1 MAGLDPAI
9 HVPDTISA
17 RAAEAWITGSS
28 PVMTIL
34 KWANRSM
41 NFDLTEEQRLL
52 RDSVERLL
60 ADHYGFD
67 KRRAYLA
74 EPEGWS
80 RGLWAQYAELGLLG
94 LPFPEDYGGFGGGP
108 IEVML
113 VMAAFGR
120 VLALE
125 PYLATVVLG
134 GTALR
139 LAGNDEQKSAILPQV
154 AEGGMILAFAHGERQ
169 ARYDLTDVLTTA
181 KPKGGGWVLDGAKTV
196 VLQGDSAQRLIVS
209 ARTSGERDDP
219 NGITLFLVDAAAN
232 GVARRSYPMRDGT
245 QAAEISLSGVEVG
258 EEEVLGEVGA
268 AFPVIERVVEAGIAA
283 TAAEAV
289 GAMEAMQAMT
299 LEYLKTRTQFGRPIG
314 QNQVLQHCA
323 TEMLMELERGR
334 SMAMLAAMMV
344 EEPDAAERAH
354 NIAMSKVGVGQA
366 SKFVSQNAIQLH
378 GGIGMTEE
386 YAVGH
391 YFRRCMVIEHTFGDT
406 AHHLSCLAEQVR

>member
-1 MAGLDPAI
+1 MD
-9 HVPDTISA
+9 
-17 RAAEAWITGSS
+17 
-28 PVMTIL
+28 
-34 KWANRSM
+34 
-41 NFDLTEEQRLL
+41 FDLTEEQRLL

-67 KRRAYLA
+67 KRRSYLA
-74 EPEGWS
+74 QPEGWS

-113 VMAAFGR
+113 VMEAFGR

-134 GTALR
+134 GTAVR
-139 LAGNDEQKSAILPQV
+139 LAGGEEQKASMLPQI
-154 AEGGMILAFAHGERQ
+154 AEGELILAFAHGERQ
-169 ARYDLTDVLTTA
+169 SRYDLTDVLTTA
-181 KPKGGGWVLDGAKTV
+181 KPKGSGWVLDGAKSV
-196 VLQGDSAQRLIVS
+196 VLHGDSAQRLILS
-209 ARTSGERDDP
+209 ARNSGERDDP
-219 NGITLFLVDAAAN
+219 DGITLFLVNAASN
-232 GVARRSYPMRDGT
+232 GVARRAYPMRDGT
-245 QAAEISLSGVEVG
+245 RAAEISLSGVEVG
-258 EEEVLGEVGA
+258 EEDVLGEVGA
-268 AFPVIERVVEAGIAA
+268 GFPVIERVVEAGIAA

-289 GAMEAMQAMT
+289 GAMETMQAMT
-299 LEYLKTRTQFGRPIG
+299 LEYLKTRQQFGRPIG
-314 QNQVLQHCA
+314 QNQVLQHRA

-344 EEPDAAERAH
+344 EEPDPAERAH
-354 NIAMSKVGVGQA
+354 NIAMAKVGVGQA

-406 AHHLSCLAEQVR
+406 AHHLSRLAEQVR

>member
-1 MAGLDPAI
+1 MD
-9 HVPDTISA
+9 
-17 RAAEAWITGSS
+17 
-28 PVMTIL
+28 
-34 KWANRSM
+34 
-41 NFDLTEEQRLL
+41 FDLTEEQRLL
-52 RDSVERLL
+52 RESVERLL

-74 EPEGWS
+74 DADGWS
-80 RGLWAQYAELGLLG
+80 RTLWAQYAELGLLG
-94 LPFPEDYGGFGGGP
+94 LPFAEDYGGFGGGP

-113 VMAAFGR
+113 VMEAFGR

-125 PYLATVVLG
+125 PYLATAVLG

-139 LAGNDEQKSAILPQV
+139 LAGNEEQKSAILSQI

-169 ARYDLTDVLTTA
+169 ARYDLTDLLTTA
-181 KPKGGGWVLDGAKTV
+181 KPKGRGWLIDGSKSV
-196 VLQGDSAQRLIVS
+196 VLHGGSAQRLIVS
-209 ARTSGERDDP
+209 ARTAGERDDVD
-219 NGITLFLVDAAAN
+219 GVTLFIVDAAST

-245 QAAEISLSGVEVG
+245 RAAEISLSGVEVG
-258 EEEVLGEVGA
+258 EEDVLGEVGG

-289 GAMEAMQAMT
+289 GAMETMQAMT
-299 LEYLKTRTQFGRPIG
+299 LEYLRTRQQFGRPIG
-314 QNQVLQHCA
+314 DNQALQHRA

-344 EEPDAAERAH
+344 EEPDPAERAR
-354 NIAMSKVGVGQA
+354 NIAMAKVGVGQA

-391 YFRRCMVIEHTFGDT
+391 YFRRCMVIEHSFGDT
-406 AHHLSCLAEQVR
+406 AHHLSRLAEQVR

>member
-1 MAGLDPAI
+1 MD
-9 HVPDTISA
+9 
-17 RAAEAWITGSS
+17 
-28 PVMTIL
+28 
-34 KWANRSM
+34 
-41 NFDLTEEQRLL
+41 FDLTEEQRLL

-80 RGLWAQYAELGLLG
+80 RTLWSQYAELGLLG
-94 LPFPEDYGGFGGGP
+94 LPFAESYGGFGGGP
-108 IEVML
+108 IDVML
-113 VMAAFGR
+113 VMETFGR

-139 LAGNDEQKSAILPQV
+139 LAGTEAQKSAILPQI
-154 AEGGMILAFAHGERQ
+154 AEGRLVLAFAHGERQ

-181 KPKGGGWVLDGAKTV
+181 KPKDGGWVLDGAKSV
-196 VLQGDSAQRLIVS
+196 VLHGDSAQRLIVS
-209 ARTSGERDDP
+209 ARTAGDRDDP
-219 NGITLFLVDAAAN
+219 GGITLFLVDAAAS

-245 QAAEISLSGVEVG
+245 RAAEISLSGVEVSEG
-258 EEEVLGEVGA
+258 NVLGEVGA
-268 AFPVIERVVEAGIAA
+268 ALPVIERVVEAGVAA

-289 GAMEAMQAMT
+289 GAMEAMQALT
-299 LEYLKTRTQFGRPIG
+299 LDYLKTRQQFGRPIG
-314 QNQVLQHCA
+314 DNQVLQHRA
-323 TEMLMELERGR
+323 AEMLMALEQGR
-334 SMAMLAAMMV
+334 SMAMLAAMTV
-344 EEPDAAERAH
+344 EEPDAGERAR
-354 NIAMSKVGVGQA
+354 NIAMAKIGVGQA

-391 YFRRCMVIEHTFGDT
+391 YFRRCMVIEHLFGDT
-406 AHHLSCLAEQVR
+406 AHHLSRLAEQVK

>member
-1 MAGLDPAI
+1 
-9 HVPDTISA
+9 
-17 RAAEAWITGSS
+17 
-28 PVMTIL
+28 
-34 KWANRSM
+34 M

-67 KRRAYLA
+67 KRRSYLT
-74 EPEGWS
+74 EPEAWS
-80 RGLWAQYAELGLLG
+80 RGLWARYAELGLLG
-94 LPFPEDYGGFGGGP
+94 LPFPEKYGGFGGGP
-108 IEVML
+108 VEVML
-113 VMAAFGR
+113 VMEAFGR

-139 LAGNDEQKSAILPQV
+139 LAGNEEQKSAILPQI
-154 AEGGMILAFAHGERQ
+154 AEGEVILAFAHGERQ
-169 ARYDLTDVLTTA
+169 ARYDLSDVLTTA
-181 KPKGGGWVLDGAKTV
+181 VPKGRRWVLEGAKSV
-196 VLQGDSAQRLIVS
+196 VLHGDSAQRLVVS
-209 ARTSGERDDP
+209 ARTAGERDYP

-245 QAAEISLSGVEVG
+245 RAAEISLSGVEVG
-258 EEEVLGEVGA
+258 EEDVLGEVGA
-268 AFPVIERVVEAGIAA
+268 AFPIIERVVEAGMAA

-289 GAMEAMQAMT
+289 GAMETMQAMT
-299 LEYLKTRTQFGRPIG
+299 LEYLKTRQQFGRPIG
-314 QNQVLQHCA
+314 DNQALQHRA

-344 EEPDAAERAH
+344 EEPDAAERAR
-354 NIAMSKVGVGQA
+354 NIAMAKVGVGQA

-406 AHHLSCLAEQVR
+406 AHHLSRLAEQVR